1 MYIRGGYPY
10 GAFGAGSSPESHS
23 GFRGCLW
30 FELRPTRLLG
40 GLCDVS
46 AQNAFCGTKANLR
59 GVYSPHAMRKI
70 GSKQG
75 WNCALVIILW
85 AGGLQLSLYAQQVAK
100 LSPKVMAVVNAP
112 PVDLKDDDAPLLRLK
127 KERFN
132 AALNEAKARFD
143 LYSRGFDANTR
154 TDRGGGE
161 RLFGAEVDLYDKPEE
176 KAQVLQRQLD
186 VYNEAEANLQ
196 KQVRQ
201 GLATQADLERLRYN
215 RLSVEIDLF
224 NNKKRPR

>member
-1 MYIRGGYPY
+1 M
-10 GAFGAGSSPESHS
+10 A
-23 GFRGCLW
+23 
-30 FELRPTRLLG
+30 
-40 GLCDVS
+40 
-46 AQNAFCGTKANLR
+46 
-59 GVYSPHAMRKI
+59 
-70 GSKQG
+70 
-75 WNCALVIILW
+75 IILW
-85 AGGLQLSLYAQQVAK
+85 AGCLQLGLHAQQVAK

-143 LYSRGFDANTR
+143 LYNRGLTR
-154 TDRGGGE
+154 IPELIAVGE

-186 VYNEAEANLQ
+186 VYIEAEANLEM
-196 KQVRQ
+196 QVRK

-215 RLSVEIDLF
+215 NLSIEIDLF
-224 NNKKRPR
+224 NNKNVRNEHGSAAQPTPQ